1 MPRQFV
7 RKRQRNQDSEEQN
20 SREDEN
26 FRKAAAVLYM
36 HKEQNDQKHLHNGNR
51 QSRNGVKCAQVD
63 VGDSGSERRKQEK
76 RNEDSDV
83 DPQRNNVLGH

>member
-7 RKRQRNQDSEEQN
+7 RQRQGNQDSEEQN

-26 FRKAAAVLYM
+26 FRKPAAVLYV
-36 HKEQNDQKHLHNGNR
+36 HKKQNHQKHLHNGNGQR
-51 QSRNGVKCAQVD
+51 RNGVKRSQVN
-63 VGDSGSERRKQEK
+63 VCDSGSERREQQE

-83 DPQRNNVLGH
+83 DSQGNDVLGH